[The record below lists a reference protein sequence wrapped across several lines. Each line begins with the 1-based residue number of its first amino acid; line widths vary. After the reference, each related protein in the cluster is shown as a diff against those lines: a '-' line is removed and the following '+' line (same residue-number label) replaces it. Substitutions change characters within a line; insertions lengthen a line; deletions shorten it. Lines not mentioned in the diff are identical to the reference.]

1 MQKTMDDILNTHT
14 TAIPSAVDGYPTL
27 IMLTVLVR
35 GGYGDDCAAYA
46 AIVPDTSRTDV
57 HHTKRFALKVA
68 KDGNKLSKAEAERL
82 FDLSHYWY
90 RA

>member
-1 MQKTMDDILNTHT
+1 MQKTMYDILNTHT
-14 TAIPSAVDGYPTL
+14 TAIPSAVDGHTHL

-35 GGYGDDCAAYA
+35 GRGDDCAAYA
-46 AIVPDTSRTDV
+46 AIVPDTSMTDV